1 MEKSQLQTELQP
13 LRESTV
19 LLVLRVV
26 FLMILADTIYLL
38 IRLLALDLRSNWFP
52 RRDITLFFLLFL
64 SSLYLIQAFIVAVII
79 AVWSHRYYL
88 ITGDKITEV
97 GGVVSRKE
105 RIYELKNAKSVKLS
119 RGILGRIF
127 NYGTVFVAITS
138 PNMSEEVILT
148 NIPEA
153 EAVED
158 YIKQFL

>member
-1 MEKSQLQTELQP
+1 MEKGQLLTAIQQV
-13 LRESTV
+13 RESTV

-26 FLMILADTIYLL
+26 ILMILADAIYLL
-38 IRLLALDLRSNWFP
+38 IRLLALDLNPNWFP
-52 RRDITLFFLLFL
+52 RRDITLFFFLFL
-64 SSLYLIQAFIVAVII
+64 SRLYLIQALIVAVII

-88 ITGDKITEV
+88 IAGDKITEV

-119 RGILGRIF
+119 QGILGRIF
-127 NYGTVFVAITS
+127 HYGTVFVTITS

-153 EAVED
+153 EAVAD
-158 YIKQFL
+158 YLKQFL